1 MNSRYILHSHLKGDF
16 IIMNILVVK
25 ANNRPSSEGISS
37 KMYETFMENIEGA
50 NVTTFDVFAEDMPYF
65 GQDLFNAF
73 GKVQSGEEM
82 TDVESRILAAKQ
94 KAMDALTAADIV
106 VFAFPLWNLT
116 IPAKL
121 QTFID
126 YVYQAGFAFKYD
138 ENGQLVSLMTDKK
151 AVILNARGGLYSAP
165 EMAPMEMS
173 VNYIKN
179 VMGGIFGMEI
189 IDEVVIEGHN
199 AMPDKAADIIAEGL
213 EQVKEVAKKLSAATV
228 K

>member
-1 MNSRYILHSHLKGDF
+1 MNV
-16 IIMNILVVK
+16 LVVK
-25 ANNRPSSEGISS
+25 ANNRPASEGVSS
-37 KMYETFMENIEGA
+37 KMYETFMENLQGV
-50 NVTTFDVFAEDMPYF
+50 NVTTYDVFAEDMPYF

-82 TDVESRILAAKQ
+82 TDVEQRILAAKQ
-94 KAMDALTAADIV
+94 KAMGALTAADVV

-126 YVYQAGFAFKYD
+126 YVYQAGFTFKYD

-151 AVILNARGGLYSAP
+151 AVILSARGGIYSTP
-165 EMAPMEMS
+165 EAAPMEMA

-179 VMGGIFGMEI
+179 TVSNIFGMEI

-199 AMPDKAADIIAEGL
+199 AMPDRAAEIIEEGL
-213 EQVKEVAKKLSAATV
+213 EKVKEAALNLTNEHV
-228 K
+228 LK